1 MKKKAKLRVLL
12 TGSSGFVGN
21 RLYHRLSA
29 DGDLHLMTA
38 GRKEDDHPD
47 HFVMPDFDGNT
58 DWSEPLQGV
67 DVVVHCAGRAHVMN
81 EDPVY
86 AREQFNVVNVLA
98 TVRLAESAVRS
109 GVKRLIFISSVKVNG
124 EKGCYSP
131 EQTPVPAD
139 PYGDSKWIAEQQL
152 VDIAEKTGL
161 EVVIIRPPLVY
172 GPGVRAN
179 FRTLMRWV
187 SKGIPLPLAAVRARR
202 SLVYVDN
209 LVDFICF
216 CLQHPDVANE
226 TFMVSDG
233 QDLTIGELLSKTA
246 QAMGR
251 SSRLFALPDCLLKL
265 AATMAG
271 KAGIYQRLCEPLSV
285 DISKNRQLGWQ
296 PPVTVDQGLTETVR
310 CFLIEPQ
317 NTESS
322 GKGNNRK
329 IKAE

>member
-1 MKKKAKLRVLL
+1 VNNKAKLRVLL
-12 TGSSGFVGN
+12 TGGSGFVGKW
-21 RLYHRLSA
+21 LSHRLMA
-29 DGDLHLMTA
+29 DRDVHLITA
-38 GRKEDDHPD
+38 GRKENDHPD
-47 HFVMPDFDGNT
+47 HFVMPDFNGNT

-67 DVVVHCAGRAHVMN
+67 DVVIHCAGRAHVMN
-81 EDPVY
+81 EDPAR
-86 AREQFNVVNVLA
+86 AREKFHTVNVLA
-98 TVRLAESAVRS
+98 TVRLAESAARS

-131 EQTPVPAD
+131 EQAPAPVD
-139 PYGDSKWIAEQQL
+139 PYGDSKWAAEQQL
-152 VDIAEKTGL
+152 GAIAEKTGL

-187 SKGIPLPLAAVRARR
+187 SKGVPLPLAAVRARR

-216 CLQHPDVANE
+216 CLQRPDVINE

-246 QAMGR
+246 HAMER
-251 SSRLFALPDCLLKL
+251 SSRLFAFPDYLLKL
-265 AATMAG
+265 AATMVG

-285 DISKNRQLGWQ
+285 DISKNRKLGWQ
-296 PPVTVDQGLTETVR
+296 PPVSVDQGLAETVR
-310 CFLIEPQ
+310 CFLMEPR
-317 NTESS
+317 NTESP
-322 GKGNNRK
+322 GKCDHGK